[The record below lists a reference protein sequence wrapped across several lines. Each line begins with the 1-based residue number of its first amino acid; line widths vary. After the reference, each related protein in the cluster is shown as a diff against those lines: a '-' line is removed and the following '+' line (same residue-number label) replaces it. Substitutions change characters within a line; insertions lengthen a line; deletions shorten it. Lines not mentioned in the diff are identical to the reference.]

1 MKKSARILIVDD
13 EKNMRGTLAE
23 ILADEGYH
31 VRTAESG
38 EAAVEI
44 CQTSDFQ
51 VILMDVRMPGI
62 NGVEAFRI
70 IRRKRRDARVILMS
84 AYSVDELRRAALD
97 EGAVA
102 FLPKPLNLESVVG
115 LIAKVANG
123 GPASA
128 G

>member
-1 MKKSARILIVDD
+1 MSKSAEILIVDD

-23 ILADEGYH
+23 ILAEEGYQ
-31 VRTAESG
+31 VRTAASG
-38 EAAVEI
+38 EAAVEM

-70 IRRKRRDARVILMS
+70 IRRKRHDARVILMS

-102 FLPKPLNLESVVG
+102 FLHKPLNLESVVG
-115 LIAKVANG
+115 LIQKVANG